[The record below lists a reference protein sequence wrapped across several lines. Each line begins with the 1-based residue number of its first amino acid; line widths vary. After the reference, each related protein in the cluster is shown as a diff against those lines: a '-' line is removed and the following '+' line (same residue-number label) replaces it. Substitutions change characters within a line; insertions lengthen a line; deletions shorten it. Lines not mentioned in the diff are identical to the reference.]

1 MSENR
6 YRPASPPRRYG
17 DPRAST
23 GMVFSTSFDGTN
35 ARYASQPRTAVD
47 SFPVARHGSIYTTQ
61 PVRKTFLD
69 DSHPGG
75 SITRTE
81 YTVRPRNNSNVS
93 EQRRPISTYVP
104 RPSNSPPRIRP
115 TVVSTARDDSRP
127 HVIPLREE
135 RYLVP
140 ASGQPRHHQRHASA
154 TRADQ
159 DRLGPVRIP
168 RQPEYHRGGGY
179 NSNPSYS
186 SHSGPLKDEDFSY
199 TTPKEQFLQESSR
212 APQRRESYSRRERP
226 ISTIGIVPEYRIPQ
240 GRRDMGPPPS
250 SARILER
257 IDRPDP
263 YRSGGARGTDS
274 DTDRERGNDL
284 PVRRHSTRAPVLHQ
298 YREDRNGGRSSPKD
312 DRDVRP
318 APRPRH
324 DRYEDEDR
332 GAKPRHR
339 DDRER
344 EPISARDND
353 RPRDRDRERDRERDR
368 DRDRDRE
375 REPDRERERARDLE
389 KSGKFPEERRKPR
402 SRDPSPEHSGIRK
415 GVAAAAG
422 LAAAGGIASLA
433 SKASHNGREESDSDD
448 RKERKHRR
456 RHNHRDDPE
465 TEELSGRVE
474 RDLTING
481 DRPPHDHRRGDPKS
495 DELGENE
502 ERRERRKH
510 HRKHRDKQGRG
521 DESDTTEDSIER
533 TSRHRVHERDRE
545 GELREPARPRRD
557 REASREDERA
567 PPEPQ
572 QQRTISPGEDED
584 SRPRRVQL
592 VEPVEKKE
600 EFKPKGILKK
610 PRAVPFPEDPNP
622 QREGVAPLKDAG
634 KEGIPPNARWT
645 KISRALV
652 NPEAL
657 EKSHER
663 FEERDDYVIVLR
675 VVTREEIMKFA
686 EKTKEIRG
694 ICSSYPLNRTKLTM

>member
-1 MSENR
+1 MTENR
-6 YRPASPPRRYG
+6 YRPSSPPRRYA

-35 ARYASQPRTAVD
+35 ARYASQPRTALD
-47 SFPVARHGSIYTTQ
+47 TFPVARHGSIYTTQ

-81 YTVRPRNNSNVS
+81 YSVRPRNNSSVS
-93 EQRRPISTYVP
+93 EQRRPISTYIP
-104 RPSNSPPRIRP
+104 RPSSPPRNRP
-115 TVVSTARDDSRP
+115 TVISSARDDQRP
-127 HVIPLREE
+127 HIPPLREE

-140 ASGQPRHHQRHASA
+140 ASGQPRHHHRHASA

-159 DRLGPVRIP
+159 ERLGPVRIP

-179 NSNPSYS
+179 NTAPSYS
-186 SHSGPLKDEDFSY
+186 SKNGPLQDEDFSY

-240 GRRDMGPPPS
+240 ARRDLGPPPS

-263 YRSGGARGTDS
+263 YRPSGARGTDS

-298 YREDRNGGRSSPKD
+298 YREDRNGRSSPKE
-312 DRDVRP
+312 DRDTRP

-324 DRYEDEDR
+324 ERYDDEDR
-332 GAKPRHR
+332 PPKHRHR

-344 EPISARDND
+344 EPLPARDND
-353 RPRDRDRERDRERDR
+353 RPRERDRERDR
-368 DRDRDRE
+368 DRDRDRD
-375 REPDRERERARDLE
+375 REPDRDRDWDRDRDRVREPE
-389 KSGKFPEERRKPR
+389 KNGKIPEERRKPR

-433 SKASHNGREESDSDD
+433 TKASHSPHDESDSED
-448 RKERKHRR
+448 RKERRHRR
-456 RHNHRDDPE
+456 RRAHRDDPDPD
-465 TEELSGRVE
+465 ELAGRVE

-481 DRPPHDHRRGDPKS
+481 ERPSHDRRRQDPKP
-495 DELGENE
+495 DEALDNQED
-502 ERRERRKH
+502 RRERRKH
-510 HRKHRDKQGRG
+510 HRKHRDKQGRA
-521 DESDTTEDSIER
+521 DESDTTEDSIEKN
-533 TSRHRVHERDRE
+533 SRHRPHERDRE
-545 GELREPARPRRD
+545 GELREPTRPRRE
-557 REASREDERA
+557 RETSREDEPA
-567 PPEPQ
+567 PPEHQ
-572 QQRTISPGEDED
+572 QQRTMSPGEDED

-600 EFKPKGILKK
+600 EFRPKGILKK

-694 ICSSYPLNRTKLTM
+694 IFSQMDI

>member
-1 MSENR
+1 MGENR
-6 YRPASPPRRYG
+6 YRPSSPQRRYA

-35 ARYASQPRTAVD
+35 ARYASQPRSGVD
-47 SFPVARHGSIYTTQ
+47 SFPVARHGSVYTTQ

-81 YTVRPRNNSNVS
+81 YSVRPRNGSNVS
-93 EQRRPISTYVP
+93 EQRRPMSTYVP
-104 RPSNSPPRIRP
+104 RPSSPPPRNRP
-115 TVVSTARDDSRP
+115 TVVSTARDDPRPP
-127 HVIPLREE
+127 HVVPFREE

-140 ASGQPRHHQRHASA
+140 ASAQPRHHQRHASA

-159 DRLGPVRIP
+159 ERLVTARAP
-168 RQPEYHRGGGY
+168 RQPEYHRSGGY
-179 NSNPSYS
+179 NAHPSYPS
-186 SHSGPLKDEDFSY
+186 NHGPMKDEDFSY

-212 APQRRESYSRRERP
+212 VPQRRESYSRRERP
-226 ISTIGIVPEYRIPQ
+226 VSTIGIVPEYRVPQ
-240 GRRDMGPPPS
+240 GRRDLGPPPS

-263 YRSGGARGTDS
+263 YRPSATRGTDS

-312 DRDVRP
+312 DRDTRP

-324 DRYEDEDR
+324 ERYDDEDR
-332 GAKPRHR
+332 GLKHRPR

-344 EPISARDND
+344 EREPPPARDND
-353 RPRDRDRERDRERDR
+353 RPRERDRERDR
-368 DRDRDRE
+368 DRDRE
-375 REPDRERERARDLE
+375 LDRERERARDLE
-389 KSGKFPEERRKPR
+389 KNGKVPDERRKPR
-402 SRDPSPEHSGIRK
+402 SRDPSPEHSGVRK

-433 SKASHNGREESDSDD
+433 SKASHNPRDESDSDD

-456 RHNHRDDPE
+456 RRAHRDDPE
-465 TEELSGRVE
+465 PEELAGRLE
-474 RDLTING
+474 RDLVING
-481 DRPPHDHRRGDPKS
+481 DRPSHDHRRSESKP
-495 DELGENE
+495 DETAENEE

-510 HRKHRDKQGRG
+510 HRKHRDKQARG
-521 DESDTTEDSIER
+521 DETDTTEDSIEKN
-533 TSRHRVHERDRE
+533 SRHRAHERERE
-545 GELREPARPRRD
+545 GELREPTRPRRE
-557 REASREDERA
+557 REASREDDRA

-572 QQRTISPGEDED
+572 QQQQQQRTMSPGEDED

-592 VEPVEKKE
+592 VEPVERRE
-600 EFKPKGILKK
+600 EFRPKGILKK

-694 ICSSYPLNRTKLTM
+694 ICLSQLYFSRC